1 MQRGFPGA
9 EILLT
14 LITPPSSRAD
24 LRLLY
29 HRLKEVF
36 PHLGGIA
43 PAWGRDGRTYDQ
55 AGIAHVNMALR
66 GLELRVG
73 PTSSF
78 CQVGEAGA
86 EAIFQVM
93 EGWVGFEQMERAL
106 DLYCG
111 VGTSCLPLVRQPK
124 EAGG

>member
-1 MQRGFPGA
+1 
-9 EILLT
+9 
-14 LITPPSSRAD
+14 
-24 LRLLY
+24 
-29 HRLKEVF
+29 
-36 PHLGGIA
+36 
-43 PAWGRDGRTYDQ
+43 
-55 AGIAHVNMALR
+55 MALR

-78 CQVGEAGA
+78 CQVGETGA

-111 VGTSCLPLVRQPK
+111 VGTSCLPLVRGGK
-124 EAGG
+124 EVVEVEAHGEATCLAQENAQRNKLPSAKIIHGTTFIWRQWSCWKGASGGLSFPRLGM